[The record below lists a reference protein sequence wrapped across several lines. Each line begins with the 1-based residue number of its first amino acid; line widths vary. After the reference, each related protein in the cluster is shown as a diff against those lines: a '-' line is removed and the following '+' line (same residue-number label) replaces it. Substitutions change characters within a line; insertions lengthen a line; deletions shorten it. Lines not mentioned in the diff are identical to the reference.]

1 MAVVCC
7 LVAEQTANRT
17 MSLNEAAECFG
28 FRRDVLKLS
37 LSYQFLG
44 KQSRVYRR
52 RVNLD
57 LPSSVALSLT
67 AFAFGFALRHQAA
80 LL

>member
-1 MAVVCC
+1 
-7 LVAEQTANRT
+7 

-28 FRRDVLKLS
+28 FCRDVLKLGVGNQS
-37 LSYQFLG
+37 LG

-57 LPSSVALSLT
+57 EPSSVALSLT
-67 AFAFGFALRHQAA
+67 PFAFGFALRH
-80 LL
+80 